1 MTGVAARARA
11 AGVPVLKPVPATD
24 EALLRVHTPAY
35 LGAVLETAGRPVAFD
50 ADTVTSPESVDLAR
64 LAAGAACQA
73 VDLVLEG
80 TAHRVAALVRPPGH
94 HAEADRAMGFC
105 LFNNVAVAAAHARA
119 RGAARV
125 AIVDFDVHHGN
136 GTQWSFYGD
145 PAVLVVSTH
154 QFPLY
159 PGTGAAREAGTGA
172 GEGFTVNVPM
182 EAGSDDA
189 DYAAVYGRVVCPV
202 VRAFRPD
209 LLLVSAGFD
218 AHVADPLAGMR
229 ATTGGFGW
237 LCLELA
243 RLADEICG
251 GRLVAVTEGGYDLH
265 AFGDSLGAMVE
276 ALDRSPAND
285 RWPGAAGPGG
295 EPAPRGQRAVEAV
308 RAVHGQRWQ
317 L

>member
-1 MTGVAARARA
+1 MTGVATRARA
-11 AGVPVLKPVPATD
+11 AGVPVLEPVPATD
-24 EALLRVHTPAY
+24 QALLRVHTADY
-35 LGAVLETAGRPVAFD
+35 LDAVLETAGRPVAFD
-50 ADTVTSPESVDLAR
+50 ADTVTSPESVALAR

-73 VDLVLEG
+73 VDLVLDG
-80 TAHRVAALVRPPGH
+80 TARRAAALVRPPGH

-119 RGAARV
+119 RGTARV

-136 GTQWSFYGD
+136 GTQWSFYED

-189 DYAAVYGRVVCPV
+189 DYAVVYERVVFPV
-202 VRAFRPD
+202 VRAFAPD

-218 AHVADPLAGMR
+218 AHAADPLAGMR
-229 ATTGGFGW
+229 VTTGGFGW
-237 LCLELA
+237 LCRGLA
-243 RLADEICG
+243 HLADEICG

-265 AFGDSLGAMVE
+265 ALGESLDAMVDAFHRAPAHGSE
-276 ALDRSPAND
+276 AAI
-285 RWPGAAGPGG
+285 A
-295 EPAPRGQRAVEAV
+295 EPASEPATRGQRAVEAV